1 MNVNNLNTRYS
12 RYISLS
18 LFCAMAALAQGTGT
32 VAGTVTDPSGSAVPG
47 ATVTA
52 TLEERGTTRTVTASI
67 EGQYVLSLLPVGT
80 YIIRVE
86 AAGFKTFSQQ
96 GIGLTSNQN
105 VRVDA
110 KLEVGSLS
118 ESVQV
123 TAEAPLVD
131 SRSSQVGTLID
142 SRRVLELPINGRNI
156 IALAGLLPGA
166 AQISAPQSFTGG
178 SSGPTVSVSGSR
190 INNNLFL
197 FDGAFFNAL
206 FRDTGN
212 NYPPPDA
219 LQEVK
224 VLTNSFSAEYGRN
237 SGAVFNVVTKSGTN
251 ELHGSAWEFLR
262 NQKLNARNFFA
273 PSQKPQLIQNQFGA
287 AAGGPLRKDKL
298 FLFGSYEGLR
308 IRPASLGTSAFPLT
322 SAERTGD
329 FSASKAIKD
338 PLTGLPFAGNL
349 IPASRI
355 DAVAKKVMGA
365 DLMPLPNRPDGQL
378 VTTFPLPQNNN
389 SFLLRGDY
397 NAGRHTIDAR
407 YNYNNAIQRDSAGNV
422 PEYFPLDRTAH
433 VHNITLGDTFIVRP
447 NLLNQMRVSFNRMF
461 TTIQSINLLNMQD
474 LGANFPVLGPK
485 IPPAFAISGR
495 VTLGTNSG
503 NGISFSQ
510 SLQFDESINWTTG
523 RHTVKAG
530 FELLKLRYLNRAYFD
545 TNGNFSFGG
554 TFTGNPAADF
564 VLGQAETMTVSS
576 PVLEQAAKQFYTSYY
591 AQDDWRVHARLT
603 LNLGLRYE
611 LPLPWVH
618 PQDFWGTLHPGQQSQ
633 VIKTAPV
640 GVVFPGDAG
649 VPRGII
655 QTDKN
660 NFAPRLGFA
669 WDPFGNGR
677 TSIRGAYGFFYEAIN
692 ADIIQNSLQPYRYS
706 FTINQPFSLVDP
718 LRGQAPI
725 PLVVNLKDPVF
736 TGTQE
741 LFYPDAG
748 MRTPYVQ
755 HFNLN
760 VQREVVKDLAIQV
773 GYVGKIGR
781 KQLMS
786 LSSNPAIYGPGA
798 TAGNINQ
805 RRILNGFGNN
815 TVISSEANSSYNA
828 LQVEVNKRFSRGFSV
843 QGAYTFSRSLDQSS
857 TYTVS
862 ATTPNVFNLRTQ
874 WALSDFYSKHIA
886 AGSCIWDL
894 PKLKGQHPLLRS
906 AAGGWQ
912 VNGLVSMRTGV
923 PVNITSGADI
933 ALSGTPSQRPNVVGS
948 PKLPGDRSRNDKILA
963 WFDRNAFAQPLVG
976 TLGNAGRNVLLGPP
990 SVNTNLGVFKNFT
1003 LPGREGLRLQFRSEF
1018 FNVFNSVNLGNPTA
1032 ALNAGTRMGRIT
1044 SAADGRVIQ
1053 FALKALF

>member
-1 MNVNNLNTRYS
+1 MRIAGLC
-12 RYISLS
+12 LAA
-18 LFCAMAALAQGTGT
+18 CAAWTAFAQGTGT
-32 VAGTVTDPSGSAVPG
+32 IAGTVSDPTGAAVPN

-52 TLEERGTTRTVTASI
+52 TLEERATTRTAPVNA
-67 EGQYVLSLLPVGT
+67 EGQYVLTLLPVGT
-80 YIIRVE
+80 YTIRVE

-110 KLEVGSLS
+110 KLEVGSVS
-118 ESVQV
+118 ESIQI

-142 SRRVLELPINGRNI
+142 SRRVLELPTNGRNI

-166 AQISAPQSFTGG
+166 AQISAPQSFTGDR
-178 SSGPTVSVSGSR
+178 SGPTISISGSR
-190 INNNLFL
+190 NNQNLFL
-197 FDGAFFNAL
+197 FDGAQFNAV
-206 FRDTGN
+206 FRNTGL

-224 VLTNSFSAEYGRN
+224 VLTNSFGAEYGRN
-237 SGAVFNVVTKSGTN
+237 AGAVFNVVTKSGTN

-287 AAGGPLRKDKL
+287 AAGGPLRRDKL

-322 SAERTGD
+322 AAERTGD

-338 PLTGLPFAGNL
+338 PLTGQPFAGNL

-355 DAVAKKVMGA
+355 DAVAKKVMGS

-378 VTTFPLPQNNN
+378 VTTFPLPQDNNT
-389 SFLLRGDY
+389 FLVRGDY
-397 NAGRHTIDAR
+397 NAGKHTIDGR
-407 YNYNNAIQRDSAGNV
+407 YNYNKAIQRDTSGNV
-422 PEYFPLDRTAH
+422 PTYLPLDRTAL
-433 VHNITLGDTFIVRP
+433 VQSVTLGDTFSVRP
-447 NLLNQMRVSFNRMF
+447 NLLNQARVSFNRLF
-461 TTIQSINLLNMQD
+461 TTIKNLNPLNMQD
-474 LGANFPVLGPK
+474 LGATFPVLGPK
-485 IPPAFAISGR
+485 IPPVFAISGR
-495 VTLGTNSG
+495 ITLGNNSSVDA
-503 NGISFSQ
+503 ISVNQ
-510 SLQFDESINWTTG
+510 SFQFDESINWTRG

-530 FELLKLRYLNRAYFD
+530 FEILKLRYLNRSYYD
-545 TNGNFSFGG
+545 TMGNFSFSGIL
-554 TFTGNPAADF
+554 TGDPAADF
-564 VLGQAETMTVSS
+564 VLGRAVTMTVSS
-576 PVLEQAAKQFYTSYY
+576 PVLEQAGNQFNTYY
-591 AQDDWRVHARLT
+591 FAQDDWRVHARLT

-618 PQDFWGTLHPGQQSQ
+618 PQDFWGTLYPGQQSQ
-633 VIKTAPV
+633 VIKSAPV
-640 GVVFPGDAG
+640 GMVFPGDPG

-660 NFAPRLGFA
+660 NFAPRIGFA

-677 TSIRGAYGFFYEAIN
+677 TSVRGAYGFFYETIN
-692 ADIIQNSLQPYRYS
+692 ADVIQNTIQPYRYS
-706 FTINQPFSLVDP
+706 FTINQPYSLVDP
-718 LRGQAPI
+718 LRGQAAI

-736 TGTQE
+736 TGTPE
-741 LFYPDAG
+741 LFYPDSG

-760 VQREVVKDLAIQV
+760 VQREIVRDLAIQV

-781 KQLMS
+781 KLLMG

-805 RRILNGFGNN
+805 RRLLKGFGNN
-815 TVISSEANSSYNA
+815 SVISSEANSSYNA
-828 LQVEVNKRFSRGFSV
+828 LQVEVNKRFSHGFSL
-843 QGAYTFSRSLDQSS
+843 QGAYTFSRSLDQASNNALGAA
-857 TYTVS
+857 V
-862 ATTPNVFNLRTQ
+862 PNVFNLRTQ
-874 WALSDFYSKHIA
+874 WALSDFYAKHIA
-886 AGSCIWDL
+886 AGSWIWDL
-894 PKLKGQHPLLRS
+894 PKLTGQHPLLRS

-933 ALSGTPSQRPNVVGS
+933 ALSGTPNQRPDVAGN

-963 WFDRNAFAQPLVG
+963 WFDRNAFAQPVSG

-990 SVNTNLGVFKNFT
+990 SVNTNLGAFKNFA

-1018 FNVFNSVNLGNPTA
+1018 FNVFNSVNLGNPTS
-1032 ALNAGTRMGRIT
+1032 ALSAGTRMGRIT